1 MGYGVRGCTL
11 ALGVRGTR
19 AEAAAGWAGV
29 GTAEAAC
36 ETSEIG
42 EVAVD
47 GTLIAG
53 CARARLKELLS
64 EG

>member
-42 EVAVD
+42 KED

-53 CARARLKELLS
+53 
-64 EG
+64 